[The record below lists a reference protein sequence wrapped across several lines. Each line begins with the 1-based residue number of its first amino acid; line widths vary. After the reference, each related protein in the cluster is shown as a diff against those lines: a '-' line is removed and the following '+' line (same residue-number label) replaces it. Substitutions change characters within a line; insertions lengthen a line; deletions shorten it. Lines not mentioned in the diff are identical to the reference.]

1 MYSASSVYVML
12 FDPHNGADQ
21 ARPYAAKYASKP
33 EKWYF
38 LETVSNAVKEWL
50 KCRTVGL
57 CMCFNR
63 ILGFHPVRA
72 TRPCQYTEG
81 TFIPKVAYRSPR
93 DPGHISRAPDYPDPQ
108 WYLSY
113 TQKYFFRHTSC
124 RHLLTEQFTQYLAVA
139 DESGPSCIW
148 VGDTVEADDETA
160 TVGWSHRTY

>member
-1 MYSASSVYVML
+1 M
-12 FDPHNGADQ
+12 
-21 ARPYAAKYASKP
+21 
-33 EKWYF
+33 
-38 LETVSNAVKEWL
+38 KEWL

-57 CMCFNR
+57 CMCFNK

-113 TQKYFFRHTSC
+113 TQKYFFRHEAL
-124 RHLLTEQFTQYLAVA
+124 RHLRVEQYTRYLAIANGGAPLANTV
-139 DESGPSCIW
+139 E
-148 VGDTVEADDETA
+148 DTVDGNEELA
-160 TVGWSHRTY
+160 TVDTSHRNYDAFMESTPEGTRFPASCKHVPGCKRRRHSFLGVPRTPSHRA